1 MAKADQA
8 GWHRAKPV
16 PSNRSADGAS
26 TISYAF
32 RTLLE
37 QEVQDRRSL
46 LPGLG
51 YLPTMV
57 VGSLCFCSL
66 RFLTEKFVWMPI
78 LLEEM
83 QRAAFVVME
92 EAIEA
97 TGEWILRMDSKCMS

>member
-1 MAKADQA
+1 
-8 GWHRAKPV
+8 
-16 PSNRSADGAS
+16 
-26 TISYAF
+26 
-32 RTLLE
+32 
-37 QEVQDRRSL
+37 
-46 LPGLG
+46 
-51 YLPTMV
+51 MV